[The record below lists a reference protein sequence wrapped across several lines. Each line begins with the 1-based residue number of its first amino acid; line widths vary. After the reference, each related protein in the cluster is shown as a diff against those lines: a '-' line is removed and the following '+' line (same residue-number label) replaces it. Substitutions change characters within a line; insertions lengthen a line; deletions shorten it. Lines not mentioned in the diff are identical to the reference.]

1 VFNNYKQA
9 ATDCSPHRRSFRS
22 WGSSVTTLSDYRL
35 DYRGSVPGRGK
46 EFFLTPLCPDRL
58 WSPPA
63 CCTMGTGG
71 AFPGSK
77 ARPGRDSDHS
87 PHVVPRSRMSKS
99 YALSP
104 CRLHDGSGTA
114 LLYLLAC
121 LNAHHGFRTP
131 NSFCSLSLMKPTD
144 DHSAQHLFSIE
155 SCRLRGTPAVGRVS
169 IRYLLCS
176 NNSNTSDYV

>member
-1 VFNNYKQA
+1 MFNNYKQA
-9 ATDCSPHRRSFRS
+9 ATDWSPHRRSFRS
-22 WGSSVTTLSDYRL
+22 WGSSVITVSDYRL

-71 AFPGSK
+71 PFPGST
-77 ARPGRDSDHS
+77 
-87 PHVVPRSRMSKS
+87 RSRMSKS

-104 CRLHDGSGTA
+104 CSLHDGSGTA
-114 LLYLLAC
+114 LLYRLAC
-121 LNAHHGFRTP
+121 LNAHYGFRTHD
-131 NSFCSLSLMKPTD
+131 SYCSLSLMKPTD
-144 DHSAQHLFSIE
+144 DHSAQHLFGIE
-155 SCRLRGTPAVGRVS
+155 SCRLRGTPAADVAPAVGRVS

-176 NNSNTSDYV
+176 NNSNTSDSV